1 MHNQYENQLKEKFKD
16 YDEMLR
22 RKREE
27 KAEIVEE
34 VDSLQKK
41 IEERKDKL
49 KKQNEVQGMTKEEQE
64 VMLKNLEFQLESLD
78 NAYFNEQRR
87 QELALKQR
95 MEQRKAKQEKM
106 RALQE
111 KLEKE
116 EEAKM
121 SKGMKRGLQ
130 GMFAN
135 IMQRQGT
142 LMLNDVNDN
151 SELMRRLRAWKLA
164 KKRHEDEKL
173 NEKLT
178 NTEVKLD
185 ENEIKIMILKLV
197 QVESLLK
204 DLRKKRGNSPIKQRT
219 QKRPMSGMSRASR
232 GSRASRS
239 RMGKSAMRS
248 S

>member
-1 MHNQYENQLKEKFKD
+1 
-16 YDEMLR
+16 
-22 RKREE
+22 
-27 KAEIVEE
+27 
-34 VDSLQKK
+34 
-41 IEERKDKL
+41 
-49 KKQNEVQGMTKEEQE
+49 
-64 VMLKNLEFQLESLD
+64 
-78 NAYFNEQRR
+78 
-87 QELALKQR
+87 
-95 MEQRKAKQEKM
+95 
-106 RALQE
+106 
-111 KLEKE
+111 
-116 EEAKM
+116 
-121 SKGMKRGLQ
+121 
-130 GMFAN
+130 
-135 IMQRQGT
+135 
-142 LMLNDVNDN
+142 MLNDVNDN

-232 GSRASRS
+232 ASRS